1 MSRSLRQRAIASGA
15 AWAILIIVIG
25 TGALLY
31 LLETQADRRFDN
43 ALLSRHL
50 QVVVAVANTDG
61 QPDQLS
67 AFLTDPAYARAYSG
81 RYWQV
86 TGGDLGV
93 AASRSLFDTL
103 LDVPDDPPETPT
115 IWTGDGP
122 NGPIRGVHQRV
133 RLDDGRE
140 QTVIVA
146 ESLASLEAER
156 RQIRQSLLATFGL
169 VGVLGIAGAILLT
182 SAVLRPLRKLRE
194 DVTHRWDNPDKLN
207 PDSYPAE
214 VAPLVAD
221 IDTLIER
228 NREIIDRSRRQ
239 AADLAHALK
248 TPSAILRNEIE
259 STLRKGGDT
268 TTATDAL
275 NRIDA
280 QINRSL
286 ARIRAGNHD
295 TLRDRQTS
303 VKTSTDRLLRLF
315 RSVPA
320 STHLDFRAEIADDVV
335 VAMDQHDLEEVLGNL
350 LENATKWAESTV
362 SVEAETSG
370 DTTNIVIE
378 DDGPG
383 IPGNERSEALRTGG
397 RLDTSMPGSGLGLAI
412 ASDLLEAYGGSI
424 SLSTSERLGGLKV
437 QVSPPSGG
445 RLVLHHE

>member
-1 MSRSLRQRAIASGA
+1 MSRSLRQRAIMGGA
-15 AWAILIIVIG
+15 AWAILIVVIG
-25 TGALLY
+25 TAALLY
-31 LLETQADRRFDN
+31 LLERQADRRFDN

-50 QVVVAVANTDG
+50 QVVVAVANSDG
-61 QPDQLS
+61 HPDQL
-67 AFLTDPAYARAYSG
+67 AALLTDPAYARPYSG

-86 TGGDLGV
+86 SGGDQGAV
-93 AASRSLFDTL
+93 ASRSLFDTL
-103 LDVPDDPPETPT
+103 LDVPDDPPSTQT
-115 IWTGDGP
+115 IWTGEGP
-122 NGPIRGVHQRV
+122 NGAIRGVHQLV

-140 QTVIVA
+140 RVVTVA
-146 ESLASLEAER
+146 DSLTALTAER
-156 RQIRQSLLATFGL
+156 RRIRQSLLATFGL

-182 SAVLRPLRKLRE
+182 SAALRPLRKLRE
-194 DVTHRWDNPDKLN
+194 DVTHRWDSPEKLN

-214 VAPLVAD
+214 VAPLVTD
-221 IDTLIER
+221 IDTLLER

-259 STLRKGGDT
+259 SACGRGFETP
-268 TTATDAL
+268 AAIDAL

-295 TLRDRQTS
+295 PVRGQHTAVRTS
-303 VKTSTDRLLRLF
+303 VDRLLRLF
-315 RSVPA
+315 KSVPA
-320 STHLDFRAEIADDVV
+320 SAHIDFRVEVADSAM

-350 LENATKWAESTV
+350 LENATKWAKGRV
-362 SVEAETSG
+362 SITATTSG
-370 DTTNIVIE
+370 DSTDIVIE

-383 IPGNERSEALRTGG
+383 IPDDARREALRTGG
-397 RLDTSMPGSGLGLAI
+397 RLDTSKPGSGLGLAI
-412 ASDLLEAYGGSI
+412 ATDLLDAYGGSV